1 MKSCFIR
8 DGFDGIVIYSNIRTR
23 ETYIES
29 WGASTKHADIV
40 RKVEKGQFSDEVG
53 LYDIAQALLSLGADM
68 YFPFHIRKYV
78 DTAQIVLDC
87 AENC

>member
-1 MKSCFIR
+1 MKHCYIE
-8 DGFDGIVIYSNIRTR
+8 DGFDGIVIYSDIKTH

-29 WGASTKHADIV
+29 WGASTKHPDIM
-40 RKVEKGQFSDEVG
+40 RKVEKGQFSDDIT

-68 YFPFHIRKYV
+68 LFPFHIRKFV

-87 AENC
+87 ADNC